1 MTNRLRSRPNVSAI
15 AQRAI
20 KTSWESPHNRL
31 VALGFLTIG
40 VAYLPSRL
48 WEILSKSVQ
57 GSSVLLIFVA
67 VAFGGYQLWRSRL
80 AIGQLAAN
88 EEDRWLGHVLIA
100 IGVAMM
106 PFGLGVSWLMPMAS
120 AVILVGIACSRWGLP
135 FFRRYWVAVSLV
147 GLGLMP
153 NPGVL
158 ARAIVAVLIPAKWL
172 EGVTAQMGVWI
183 LWAIHQPAQI
193 NGAMIS
199 LAGGVVEVNWGCT
212 PFNLSTQV
220 ALAGLLAGLFMKLD
234 RRKTALMMAIGV
246 GICFALNMPR
256 IAVLAMAKAYWGD
269 WWFVFWHEG
278 WGGQIFSMTVFTI
291 YYYVVMA
298 MLKSEKKVNP
308 IGLD

>member
-1 MTNRLRSRPNVSAI
+1 MTNRLRSRPNVQAI

-20 KTSWESPHNRL
+20 KTSWANPHNRL
-31 VALGFLTIG
+31 VALGLLTIG

-48 WEILSKSVQ
+48 WEILTKSIQ
-57 GSSVLLIFVA
+57 GQSVLLIFVA

-80 AIGQLAAN
+80 SIVQLSAN
-88 EEDRWLGHVLIA
+88 EEDRWLGHVLVT

-106 PFGLGVSWLMPMAS
+106 PFGFGLSWLMPTGS
-120 AVILVGIACSRWGLP
+120 AVILSGIACSRWGLP
-135 FFRRYWVAVSLV
+135 FFRRYWVAVSLI
-147 GLGLMP
+147 GLGLVP

-158 ARAIVAVLIPAKWL
+158 ARAILAVLMPAKLL
-172 EGVTAQMGVWI
+172 ENLTAQMGVWV
-183 LWAIHQPAQI
+183 LWTIHQPAQL
-193 NGAMIS
+193 NGALIS

-234 RRKTALMMAIGV
+234 RRKTGLIMAIGV
-246 GICFALNMPR
+246 AICFILNMPR

-269 WWFVFWHEG
+269 GWFDFWHEG

-291 YYYVVMA
+291 YYYVVMG
-298 MLKSEKKVNP
+298 MLKHPKVSA
-308 IGLD
+308 LE